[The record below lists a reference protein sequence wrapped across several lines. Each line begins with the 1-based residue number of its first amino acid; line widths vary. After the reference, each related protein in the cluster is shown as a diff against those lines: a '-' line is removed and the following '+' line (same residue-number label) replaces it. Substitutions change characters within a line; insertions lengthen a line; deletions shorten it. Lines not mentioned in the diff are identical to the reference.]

1 MLLTKEEGERR
12 FTYWPEVMSVVLV
25 VMSCLFLRLIVRG
38 IECPAYWAVMCFCLF
53 REFYSAS

>member
-1 MLLTKEEGERR
+1 MLLAKEEGERR
-12 FTYWPEVMSVVLV
+12 FTYWPEVMS
-25 VMSCLFLRLIVRG
+25 CLFVWLIVRG